1 MIMEKIAVPE
11 GLFDGQLKKR
21 LETLSKFKMKGINRT
36 ENGWINL
43 HVHTNESFS
52 AFRSPAEAVWHA
64 SNQNIEYFGINDHYT
79 VDGYAEFRSA
89 CKIMKL
95 KATFSIEAIA
105 MDKEKHK
112 NKRRFNDPD
121 NPGRIYI
128 IGKGVSCDLEN
139 GSREQSVLLTMR
151 ESIRK
156 RNKRIAEKLNRYAED
171 KGHSLNFSYSD
182 VRSLTPR
189 GNTTERHVVQAFC
202 EKINS
207 LYKNKDVQFDI
218 YKRLLDC
225 EIDENTLADSSELQ
239 TLVRAKLIKTGMSCY
254 VEEDSKAFTS
264 IRNLIDIHR
273 KYGAIPSYGLMGNP
287 ITEEEEDFD
296 ALVKTVKSYGIYAF
310 DLFEFRTELKR
321 AKEIVKTAS
330 YYGIPVFIGTE
341 HNTKKLLPLT
351 GEIGKDPDLHKYLRK
366 SADFLCGHQLLS
378 DVCGIGYLTPEGKP
392 RFGDAKEG
400 FLFFSRIGKLDLS
413 EEKIEELRKKD
424 LKERKIYFGC

>member
-79 VDGYAEFRSA
+79 IDGHDEFRSA

-95 KATFSIEAIA
+95 KAAFSVEAIA
-105 MDKEKHK
+105 MDKEKHEK
-112 NKRRFNDPD
+112 KRRFNDPD

-151 ESIRK
+151 ESIRN

-171 KGHSLNFSYSD
+171 KGYSLNFSYSD
-182 VRSLTPR
+182 VKSLTPR
-189 GNTTERHVVQAFC
+189 DNTTERHVVQAFC

-207 LYKNKDVQFDI
+207 RYKKTDIQHDI
-218 YKRLLDC
+218 YQKLLNC
-225 EIDENTLADSSELQ
+225 EIDENTLTDSSELQ
-239 TLVRAKLIKTGMSCY
+239 TLVRAKLIKTGMS
-254 VEEDSKAFTS
+254 
-264 IRNLIDIHR
+264 
-273 KYGAIPSYGLMGNP
+273 
-287 ITEEEEDFD
+287 
-296 ALVKTVKSYGIYAF
+296 
-310 DLFEFRTELKR
+310 
-321 AKEIVKTAS
+321 
-330 YYGIPVFIGTE
+330 
-341 HNTKKLLPLT
+341 
-351 GEIGKDPDLHKYLRK
+351 
-366 SADFLCGHQLLS
+366 
-378 DVCGIGYLTPEGKP
+378 
-392 RFGDAKEG
+392 
-400 FLFFSRIGKLDLS
+400 
-413 EEKIEELRKKD
+413 
-424 LKERKIYFGC
+424 